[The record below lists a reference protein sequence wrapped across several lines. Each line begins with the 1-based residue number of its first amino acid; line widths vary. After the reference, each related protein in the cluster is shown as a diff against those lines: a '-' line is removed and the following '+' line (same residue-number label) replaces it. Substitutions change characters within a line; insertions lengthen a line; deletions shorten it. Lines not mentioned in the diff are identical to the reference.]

1 LGQTKLEKIVMAET
15 TRRPV
20 TGTEEEFSKGGERS
34 VLTFGIVATG
44 LILLLVLFG
53 LDAFNLGGSKQM
65 APNAP
70 QPVTEPP
77 ATSGSQSQ

>member
-1 LGQTKLEKIVMAET
+1 VLGGQTKLEKIVMAET

-20 TGTEEEFSKGGERS
+20 TGTQEEFSKGGERS
-34 VLTFGIVATG
+34 VLTFGVVATG

-53 LDAFNLGGSKQM
+53 LDVFNLSGSKHV
-65 APNAP
+65 AP
-70 QPVTEPP
+70 QPIEPP